1 MGDNNNTAVATVNSN
16 EDAFEEVND
25 GFDPE
30 KAARLVLS
38 YHNDRLRKN
47 LTYPNNLKMRGKPT
61 ILESFGFGSF
71 SKNSGKWNSHKKEDA
86 DIQKAAKRLSTLN
99 LSSGPGRPS
108 NAGGRASTAG
118 GGGYSNPFAAKHNK
132 IDEKNIKELEKE
144 MDENTGKFLTEDQ
157 IARRLIPDEVKAYFG
172 ESENSVSMWSFNLL
186 DLKTQSPLKWMVF
199 ETLSRFDLLSHFKVP
214 IDVLNNFCTEMEI
227 GYQIFEN
234 HYHNNIHAADVLQT
248 IHHMLI
254 FPGLYHWLDN
264 VEMFAILI
272 AAAAHDWEHSG
283 TTNNFHVK
291 TRSDLATL
299 YNDASCL
306 ENHHAATL
314 FAYLNEPRTNICCNM
329 NLADFNRFRALVIEM
344 ILGTDMQQHFKQMTK
359 MNDFLNNNTQLEKA
373 FTMTVILHSADI
385 SNPAKPYNVHSQW
398 TDKLLDEYFQMG
410 DDEAAMGMDITP
422 LCDRH
427 TTRIPESQVGF
438 IDFIVSPCYKTLNT
452 LLRHVCDEVLSNY
465 NAEPKFDENEEDEE
479 IDGENNGDDKNS
491 SNNEKNKPESKTV
504 SKENSKTESW
514 ADFRK
519 MSAKQ
524 SSFEIVSIEKMSDR
538 VSEFQEKIENILATN
553 KNTWK
558 MIVDQ
563 NAAAAAEK

>member
-1 MGDNNNTAVATVNSN
+1 
-16 EDAFEEVND
+16 
-25 GFDPE
+25 
-30 KAARLVLS
+30 
-38 YHNDRLRKN
+38 
-47 LTYPNNLKMRGKPT
+47 
-61 ILESFGFGSF
+61 
-71 SKNSGKWNSHKKEDA
+71 
-86 DIQKAAKRLSTLN
+86 
-99 LSSGPGRPS
+99 
-108 NAGGRASTAG
+108 
-118 GGGYSNPFAAKHNK
+118 
-132 IDEKNIKELEKE
+132 
-144 MDENTGKFLTEDQ
+144 
-157 IARRLIPDEVKAYFG
+157 
-172 ESENSVSMWSFNLL
+172 
-186 DLKTQSPLKWMVF
+186 
-199 ETLSRFDLLSHFKVP
+199 
-214 IDVLNNFCTEMEI
+214 
-227 GYQIFEN
+227 
-234 HYHNNIHAADVLQT
+234 
-248 IHHMLI
+248 
-254 FPGLYHWLDN
+254 
-264 VEMFAILI
+264 
-272 AAAAHDWEHSG
+272 
-283 TTNNFHVK
+283 
-291 TRSDLATL
+291 
-299 YNDASCL
+299 
-306 ENHHAATL
+306 
-314 FAYLNEPRTNICCNM
+314 
-329 NLADFNRFRALVIEM
+329 M

-563 NAAAAAEK
+563 NAAQAAEK